1 MGSITSLVDGSTHH
15 YSELVTV
22 TYDSGTFDFGNGA
35 GQIATLVF
43 EQNGI
48 PKATRSTQPTAAPA
62 TYSQSWALPA
72 SGATAIIRVHAK
84 NLMGMVL
91 ETVEVTLN
99 LDAQPAATC
108 AGATDQAMDALTLNG
123 NIVGIPA
130 GGSAQFRYGTV
141 NGGPYPD
148 TIPAFPQAVGPTSAA
163 LTGLTAGTVYYY
175 VLEILDASS
184 TVVATS
190 PQCSGQTLLDA
201 NQAGPACPV
210 PPFVDECPPK
220 QVYSVGG
227 VEYISYQ
234 FCDKATNTPIL
245 VVYRLCDGEPSD
257 LPTYYDLLGQPFTPT
272 GAVGLCDTGLDYET
286 LCDKGTDPNTRIL
299 ALWDTSTV
307 PPTLKYY
314 TPGIDGSLVAYTP
327 IGPVSDCPET
337 DVEESQICY
346 LAINAGA
353 GYAAGDQLLQ
363 ILFWDTGEQPPT
375 LTATIWRNQTQNTIL
390 AAAPN
395 LAHLSSCEASDH
407 EFQVLCDDNGPFLR
421 RYTVNASG
429 VVSFTDTELDGVT
442 AYVATGLVGV
452 CPEVSESPT
461 SECFVADTDGD
472 GYAAGDRLIQV
483 LFWDVSTTPN
493 AVSEMAWYN
502 VSAGTTLTTEPL
514 AEDLRPCGLA
524 VTPESFCYTA
534 ITTEAEWTTGDTLR
548 YIRFYDS
555 SNRNDIALSGE
566 LWWNVTAG
574 TPISALPVIGTDVL
588 ECPTECNQHE
598 FVILCDDDGAG
609 TITKFLRHLTIT
621 CGGTV
626 YTADT
631 EFDGNTP
638 YDVVGTVTTCGSTG
652 KDLIKACD
660 KVTTAGG
667 PVAGTCGVNQQK
679 IDAVDIQDAEEKN
692 PTTGGSAV
700 NVNDNDLEL
709 AGQSEVGETDW
720 QIAVRFNMNI
730 PQGATICNAY
740 IQFTSEGTVS
750 TGALTATIRGENV
763 DASAPFTTAAGMLT
777 ARVKTAAS
785 VAWTVPQWPSSNQ
798 AGADQRTPDLT
809 TIVQEIVN
817 RAGWTANNA
826 AAFFLIPGTTGYR
839 RASSILDGTEAPK
852 LHVEYV
858 VDQATSETTV
868 CIPFWKEVDL
878 SSGTATGNNYRINET
893 TGDWEAYTPTGT
905 VTDGECVCPGDIATD
920 FETLCLQDS
929 TNTRFIRIIT
939 IDDTGAY
946 TVVGNYDLAFTSEYT
961 PVGAVVPCQS
971 DGGGEDIELIVLCDD
986 NGSFIRHIVH
996 GAQSGTVSQVFDTA
1010 LDGATDY
1017 TPVGTVKICQPSDS
1031 SDIEI
1036 VTLCDD
1042 NGPFLR
1048 FITRNVDGSIT
1059 ANDTQLDG
1067 VTAYLPV
1074 GTVKSCSA
1082 PGKSLIQACDKTTTA
1097 TGATPGIC
1105 GTNQQTA
1112 DAVDIQDAEEK
1123 NPTTGA
1129 SAVNVNDNDLEMAG
1143 QAEAKETDYQIG
1155 VRFALNV
1162 PKGAKICSA
1171 YIQFTSRSTTS
1182 FGTLIATIRGEAAD
1196 TSAPFTTTAG
1206 MLTARAKTTANVSWN
1221 VPLWPTSGQAGAAQ
1235 RTPDLSTI
1243 VQEIVDR
1250 AGWVAGNNTAF
1261 IFTPGATGYRRAQSL
1276 PRGTAVA
1283 PKLHVEYV
1291 LDTPGGST
1299 DVCVPFYKEIDL
1311 STGLATGNN
1320 YRLNAGTWS
1329 AYTPTG
1335 TVTDGNCLSCTVQ
1348 RSSTIQR
1355 QVGAGTVTVA
1365 SGARSLSIVVLSGQ
1379 PTVSIG
1385 AGAAVALAT
1394 GISLNWGASSDKEVL
1409 TDAFSFTCAA
1419 GDDLIVT
1426 TIR

>member
-363 ILFWDTGEQPPT
+363 ILFWDTGEIPPV
-375 LTATIWRNQTQNTIL
+375 LTSTIWRNQTQNRVM
-390 AAAPN
+390 ASAPTFAD
-395 LAHLSSCEASDH
+395 LVPCADKDH
-407 EFQVLCDDNGPFLR
+407 EVLTFCDDNGPFLR
-421 RYTVNASG
+421 RYSISG
-429 VVSFTDTELDGVT
+429 DGSVVVTDTALNGVT
-442 AYVATGLVGV
+442 A
-452 CPEVSESPT
+452 
-461 SECFVADTDGD
+461 
-472 GYAAGDRLIQV
+472 
-483 LFWDVSTTPN
+483 
-493 AVSEMAWYN
+493 
-502 VSAGTTLTTEPL
+502 
-514 AEDLRPCGLA
+514 
-524 VTPESFCYTA
+524 
-534 ITTEAEWTTGDTLR
+534 
-548 YIRFYDS
+548 
-555 SNRNDIALSGE
+555 
-566 LWWNVTAG
+566 
-574 TPISALPVIGTDVL
+574 
-588 ECPTECNQHE
+588 
-598 FVILCDDDGAG
+598 
-609 TITKFLRHLTIT
+609 
-621 CGGTV
+621 
-626 YTADT
+626 
-631 EFDGNTP
+631 
-638 YDVVGTVTTCGSTG
+638 
-652 KDLIKACD
+652 
-660 KVTTAGG
+660 
-667 PVAGTCGVNQQK
+667 
-679 IDAVDIQDAEEKN
+679 
-692 PTTGGSAV
+692 
-700 NVNDNDLEL
+700 
-709 AGQSEVGETDW
+709 
-720 QIAVRFNMNI
+720 
-730 PQGATICNAY
+730 
-740 IQFTSEGTVS
+740 
-750 TGALTATIRGENV
+750 
-763 DASAPFTTAAGMLT
+763 
-777 ARVKTAAS
+777 
-785 VAWTVPQWPSSNQ
+785 
-798 AGADQRTPDLT
+798 
-809 TIVQEIVN
+809 
-817 RAGWTANNA
+817 
-826 AAFFLIPGTTGYR
+826 
-839 RASSILDGTEAPK
+839 
-852 LHVEYV
+852 
-858 VDQATSETTV
+858 
-868 CIPFWKEVDL
+868 
-878 SSGTATGNNYRINET
+878 
-893 TGDWEAYTPTGT
+893 
-905 VTDGECVCPGDIATD
+905 
-920 FETLCLQDS
+920 
-929 TNTRFIRIIT
+929 
-939 IDDTGAY
+939 
-946 TVVGNYDLAFTSEYT
+946 
-961 PVGAVVPCQS
+961 
-971 DGGGEDIELIVLCDD
+971 
-986 NGSFIRHIVH
+986 
-996 GAQSGTVSQVFDTA
+996 
-1010 LDGATDY
+1010 Y
-1017 TPVGTVKICQPSDS
+1017 TPVGTIKICQPSDS